1 MRECLVIAK
10 ALGDAQRVRAL
21 MSLRS
26 RELCLCQLI
35 ELLGLS
41 PSTVSKHMAI
51 LNQAGL
57 VESRKQGRWV
67 HYRLPGK
74 SAHPCV
80 VGAIRWL
87 KGCLARDRQVRADE
101 QRVRAVC
108 RLPKEKMG
116 ACYRR

>member
-10 ALGDAQRVRAL
+10 ALGDKQRVRAL
-21 MSLRS
+21 MSLRNG
-26 RELCLCQLI
+26 ELCLCQLI
-35 ELLGLS
+35 RFLGLS

-57 VESRKQGRWV
+57 VGSRKEGRWV

-87 KGCLARDRQVRADE
+87 KGCLARDPQVRDDE
-101 QRVRAVC
+101 KRVRAVC
-108 RLPKEKMG
+108 KLPKETLG
-116 ACYRR
+116 ACYKR

>member
-10 ALGDAQRVRAL
+10 ALGDKQRVRAL
-21 MSLRS
+21 MSLRNG
-26 RELCLCQLI
+26 ELCLCQLI

-57 VESRKQGRWV
+57 VESRKKGRWV
-67 HYRLPGK
+67 YYRLVGTG
-74 SAHPCV
+74 AHPCM

-87 KGCLARDRQVRADE
+87 KGCLVKDPQIHADE
-101 QRVRAVC
+101 RRLKAVC
-108 RLPKEKMG
+108 KLPKEKLG
-116 ACYRR
+116 ACYKR